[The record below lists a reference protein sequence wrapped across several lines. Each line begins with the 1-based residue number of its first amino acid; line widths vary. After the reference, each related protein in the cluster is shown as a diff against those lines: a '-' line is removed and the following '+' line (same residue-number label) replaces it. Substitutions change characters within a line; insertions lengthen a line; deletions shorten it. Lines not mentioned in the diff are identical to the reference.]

1 MRGRCDPTRDKY
13 IYDRLLE
20 INAKEIH
27 SRDKHFH
34 KNGKHLC
41 NLIFVGL
48 FLCQMENWPN
58 IGRVTLFTMQTQFRR
73 DLD

>member
-1 MRGRCDPTRDKY
+1 VRGRCDPTGDKY
-13 IYDRLLE
+13 ICDRLLE
-20 INAKEIH
+20 INTKEIH

-34 KNGKHLC
+34 KNGKYLC

-73 DLD
+73 ALD

>member
-1 MRGRCDPTRDKY
+1 MRGRCDPTEDKY
-13 IYDRLLE
+13 ICDQLLE
-20 INAKEIH
+20 INTKEIH

-48 FLCQMENWPN
+48 FLCQMENWHN

-73 DLD
+73 ALD